1 MTLGNLFRCSA
12 AALIGFV
19 FTTAT
24 AAAQDASFTV
34 EVHNQTA
41 TLGPGGFAE
50 FKMQVRNN
58 TGSPLRLS
66 VVRTINQ
73 RPDSTW
79 KTSICY
85 DDLCFID
92 TLSYPPP
99 FELKAAQTRYLKLNV
114 EAGMELQPGMVC
126 HVVMEVSSLTG
137 EAVQKEFDVTA
148 AVSSVTDPTSLRA
161 GAAYPNP
168 ARSVLNIPMPS
179 AAARAHGLSL
189 KIYDARG
196 LQVADL
202 SDMARGSLG
211 TMQVDVS
218 NMPSGAFRYVLD
230 VDGERRTEPFVIA
243 H

>member
-1 MTLGNLFRCSA
+1 M
-12 AALIGFV
+12 GFV

-34 EVHNQTA
+34 EVHSQTA

-50 FKMQVRNN
+50 FKMLVQNN
-58 TGSPLRLS
+58 TGSQLRLA
-66 VVRTINQ
+66 VVRTANQ

-99 FELKAAQTRYLKLNV
+99 FELKAGQTRYVKLNV
-114 EAGMELQPGMVC
+114 EAGMDLRPDMVC
-126 HVVMEVSSLTG
+126 HVVMEISSLTG
-137 EAVQKEFDVTA
+137 EVVQKEFDVTA
-148 AVSSVTDPTSLRA
+148 SVSSVNDRGAVAAL
-161 GAAYPNP
+161 AAYPNP
-168 ARSVLNIPMPS
+168 ARSVLNIPLPEV
-179 AAARAHGLSL
+179 AAGAHGLSL

-202 SDMARGSLG
+202 SSMARGSSD
-211 TMQVDVS
+211 VVRFDVS
-218 NMPSGAFRYVLD
+218 NMPSGAFHYVLEA
-230 VDGERRTEPFVIA
+230 DGTRRTAQFVVA